1 MDKGSKRD
9 FQVSAWSYDHLT
21 YILLLFKHS
30 GSRNVLKTS
39 CTRYKSKA
47 NVSIYMQDS
56 LFRI

>member
-9 FQVSAWSYDHLT
+9 FQVSVWSYDHLT

-30 GSRNVLKTS
+30 GSQSVPKTS
-39 CTRYKSKA
+39 SIRYKSKA
-47 NVSIYMQDS
+47 DVSIYKQDS